1 MLTNVKITCTHAMQM
16 RNALTLTEI
25 LHVLAMKDTVAM
37 ETIVQVS
44 SHQTTSLPQ
53 CRLLVAVL
61 LCIEVENMA

>member
-1 MLTNVKITCTHAMQM
+1 MQM

-44 SHQTTSLPQ
+44 SHSTTSLPQ
-53 CRLLVAVL
+53 CRL
-61 LCIEVENMA
+61 VEADIIYRCQA

>member
-1 MLTNVKITCTHAMQM
+1 MKLACTHAMQM

-44 SHQTTSLPQ
+44 SHSTTSLTQ
-53 CRLLVAVL
+53 CRL
-61 LCIEVENMA
+61 VEADIIYRCQA